1 LLYWLYRLIGSALFF
16 LFYPILLLIIRFQ
29 SHDGPGLRQRI
40 GLVPPLDPPG
50 KGCTAR
56 VWIHAASV
64 GEVGAAS
71 VLIRELAAAG
81 EALDFVVTTMTVDGL
96 RVAGK
101 KLPEHVNCLLAPLD
115 VPWVARRVINTIR
128 PDIYACLET
137 ELWPALLAE
146 LRKAGVRA
154 VLLNGRVTERSFIWY
169 ALGRSLFGPLLS
181 GFSEIA
187 VIRGEDGERF
197 TRLGVDGGRIRVT
210 GNMKYDFPDEDT
222 EAVRRKYRKILRVGG
237 EEVFV
242 CGSTRTDEEKILLDV
257 YRQLAALRDR
267 KVVWVIAP
275 RHLKRLPEVLS
286 LLTDRGLG
294 YDLYTE
300 LAGRG
305 RSHDVVVVD
314 CLGELSRLYS
324 AGDYNFVGGSLADRG
339 GHNIMEAARWG
350 RPVYYGRGLKD
361 FSDAADLL
369 ERYGAGFRIAD
380 GNELAAVIL
389 GHMRERTAY
398 EQACRNAVRA
408 AATQRG
414 AARKQASIILGLL
427 EEKREN

>member
-1 LLYWLYRLIGSALFF
+1 MLYWLYRVIGSTLFF

-29 SHDGPGLRQRI
+29 SHDGQGLRQRI
-40 GLVPPLDPPG
+40 GIVPPLDPPG
-50 KGCTAR
+50 KGCAAR

-81 EALDFVVTTMTVDGL
+81 EVIDFIVTTMTVDGR

-101 KLPEHVNCLLAPLD
+101 QLPAHVNCLLAPLD
-115 VPWVARRVINTIR
+115 VPWVARRVINNIR

-154 VLLNGRVTERSFIWY
+154 VLLNGRVTERSFTRY
-169 ALGRSLFGPLLS
+169 ALGRSLFGPLLG

-197 TRLGVDGGRIRVT
+197 SRLGVDGGRIRVT

-222 EAVRRKYRKILRVGG
+222 EAVRRKYREILGVDG
-237 EEVFV
+237 EDVFV
-242 CGSTRTDEEKILLDV
+242 CGSTRTGEEQILADV
-257 YRQLAALRDR
+257 YRQLAAERDR
-267 KVVWVIAP
+267 KVVWIIAP
-275 RHLKRLPEVLS
+275 RHLKRVPEVLS
-286 LLTDRGLG
+286 LLTGRGLG
-294 YDLYTE
+294 YDLFTE

-305 RSHDVVVVD
+305 RSRDVVVIN

-324 AGDYNFVGGSLADRG
+324 AGDYNFVGGSLVDRG

-369 ERYGAGFRIAD
+369 ERYGAGFRVAD
-380 GNELAAVIL
+380 GDELAAAIL

-398 EQACRNAVRA
+398 VQACRNAVRA
-408 AATQRG
+408 VATQRG